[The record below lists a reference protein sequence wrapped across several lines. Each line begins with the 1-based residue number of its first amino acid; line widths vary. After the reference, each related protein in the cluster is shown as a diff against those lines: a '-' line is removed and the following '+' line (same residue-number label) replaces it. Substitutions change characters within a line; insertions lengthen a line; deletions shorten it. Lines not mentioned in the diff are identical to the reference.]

1 MSVGSLPCTHC
12 HHPSY
17 NLLSLVGLS
26 LAFAIAEHLLS
37 SKACTLFV
45 THYPQ
50 ITSLATMYGNA
61 KNVHLKTAIDST
73 GGPSA
78 IHGGSGA
85 SIKYL
90 REVGA
95 GPCDLRSGYGI
106 LMAEQCGFPSA
117 VLLDARELRTVIRD
131 KFPVL
136 IGGGGVETSSEEE
149 QSLGSLTTLLQHLS
163 LLKTHTQ
170 LDDHAVRTSLSK
182 LRAAIPDCTATAII
196 AWLATL
202 ASTAPQKKPLDEVT
216 PVRSNRAGQDLSAE
230 MM

>member
-1 MSVGSLPCTHC
+1 M
-12 HHPSY
+12 
-17 NLLSLVGLS
+17 
-26 LAFAIAEHLLS
+26 
-37 SKACTLFV
+37 

-50 ITSLATMYGNA
+50 ITSLAAMYGNA
-61 KNVHLKTAIDST
+61 KNVHLKTTIDSI
-73 GGPSA
+73 SSSSSNS
-78 IHGGSGA
+78 SGA

-136 IGGGGVETSSEEE
+136 IGGGGGGGAESSSEQEE

-163 LLKTHTQ
+163 LLKTSTQ
-170 LDDHAVRTSLSK
+170 LDDHAVRSSLSK
-182 LRAAIPDCTATAII
+182 LRAAIPDCTAAAII

-202 ASTAPQKKPLDEVT
+202 TSTAQQKQPMDEVT
-216 PVRSNRAGQDLSAE
+216 PVRIHRAGQDLSAE
-230 MM
+230 MMM

>member
-1 MSVGSLPCTHC
+1 M
-12 HHPSY
+12 
-17 NLLSLVGLS
+17 
-26 LAFAIAEHLLS
+26 
-37 SKACTLFV
+37 

-50 ITSLATMYGNA
+50 ITSLAAMYGNA
-61 KNVHLKTAIDST
+61 KNVHLKTTIDSSSSSGSSGT
-73 GGPSA
+73 GPGVM
-78 IHGGSGA
+78 GSGA

-136 IGGGGVETSSEEE
+136 IGGGGGGGGGRGAESSSEQEE

-163 LLKTHTQ
+163 LLKTSTH
-170 LDDHAVRTSLSK
+170 LDDHAVRSSLSK
-182 LRAAIPDCTATAII
+182 LRAAIPDCTAAAII

-202 ASTAPQKKPLDEVT
+202 TSTAQQKQPMDEVT
-216 PVRSNRAGQDLSAE
+216 PVRIHRTGQDLSTE
-230 MM
+230 MMM

>member
-1 MSVGSLPCTHC
+1 MHTLSSPFLSP
-12 HHPSY
+12 P
-17 NLLSLVGLS
+17 LLYLVGLS

-50 ITSLATMYGNA
+50 ITSLAAMYDNA

-73 GGPSA
+73 GGSSA
-78 IHGGSGA
+78 SIHGGSGA

-90 REVGA
+90 REVSA

-136 IGGGGVETSSEEE
+136 IGGGGGGGETSSDEE

-163 LLKTHTQ
+163 LLKTRTQ

-182 LRAAIPDCTATAII
+182 LRAAIPDCTAAAII

-202 ASTAPQKKPLDEVT
+202 ASTALQKKPLDEVT
-216 PVRSNRAGQDLSAE
+216 PVRNDRAGQNLSAE
-230 MM
+230 MMKD

>member
-1 MSVGSLPCTHC
+1 M
-12 HHPSY
+12 
-17 NLLSLVGLS
+17 
-26 LAFAIAEHLLS
+26 
-37 SKACTLFV
+37 

-50 ITSLATMYGNA
+50 ITSLAAMYGNA
-61 KNVHLKTAIDST
+61 KNVHLKTTIDSSSSISSSGSSGT
-73 GGPSA
+73 GPGA
-78 IHGGSGA
+78 MGSGA

-136 IGGGGVETSSEEE
+136 IGGGGGGRGGGTESSSEQEE

-163 LLKTHTQ
+163 LLKTSTQ
-170 LDDHAVRTSLSK
+170 LDNHAVRSSLAK
-182 LRAAIPDCTATAII
+182 LRAAIPDCTAAAII

-202 ASTAPQKKPLDEVT
+202 TSTAQQKQPMDEVT
-216 PVRSNRAGQDLSAE
+216 PVRIHRTGQDLSAE
-230 MM
+230 MMM

>member
-1 MSVGSLPCTHC
+1 
-12 HHPSY
+12 
-17 NLLSLVGLS
+17 
-26 LAFAIAEHLLS
+26 
-37 SKACTLFV
+37 
-45 THYPQ
+45 
-50 ITSLATMYGNA
+50 MYGNA

-73 GGPSA
+73 GGSSA
-78 IHGGSGA
+78 SIHGGSGA

-90 REVGA
+90 REVSA

-136 IGGGGVETSSEEE
+136 IGGGGGGEISSEEE

-163 LLKTHTQ
+163 LLKTRTQ
-170 LDDHAVRTSLSK
+170 LDDHAVRASLSK
-182 LRAAIPDCTATAII
+182 LRAAIPECTAAAII

-202 ASTAPQKKPLDEVT
+202 ASSALQKKPLDEVT
-216 PVRSNRAGQDLSAE
+216 PVRNNRAGQDLSAE

>member
-1 MSVGSLPCTHC
+1 M
-12 HHPSY
+12 
-17 NLLSLVGLS
+17 
-26 LAFAIAEHLLS
+26 
-37 SKACTLFV
+37 

-50 ITSLATMYGNA
+50 ITSLAAMYGNA

-78 IHGGSGA
+78 IHVPGGSGA

-136 IGGGGVETSSEEE
+136 IGGGGGGGAVETSSEEE

-163 LLKTHTQ
+163 LLKTRIQ

-182 LRAAIPDCTATAII
+182 LRATIPDCTAAAII

-202 ASTAPQKKPLDEVT
+202 ASTAPQKQPLDEVT